1 MKNNNSVRIITQ
13 ISYVLLI
20 ALTFIACTTAKKLS
34 YFKDLPDSVI
44 THLPQ
49 VPQQERVV
57 EIGDRIEVSI
67 GGRDQ
72 EAANFFNKSMG
83 TTGPTTETGY
93 LVDYDGMIE
102 FPIIGKFKA
111 KGLTARQVKD
121 NLTRLVTP
129 YLKEP
134 LVDVRFVTFRITVLG
149 EVRSPGAF
157 VLNSQRTTIFDAL
170 AAAGD
175 LPRSAKR
182 QDIRIFRDYNGER
195 TITKIDLRKKDV
207 LYNPDVFQMRH
218 NDVIYV
224 QPRNSSV
231 FTEDFGLFTSIFGVA
246 IGVFT
251 LIFTILNNN

>member
-1 MKNNNSVRIITQ
+1 MKNNHPVRVPTQIITA
-13 ISYVLLI
+13 LLI
-20 ALTFIACTTAKKLS
+20 IFGFVSCTTAKKLS
-34 YFKDLPDSVI
+34 YFKDLPDSVV
-44 THLPQ
+44 THLPL

-57 EIGDRIEVSI
+57 ELGDRIEVSI

-72 EAANFFNKSMG
+72 EAANFFNKSITATPG
-83 TTGPTTETGY
+83 TESGY
-93 LVDYDGMIE
+93 IVDYDGMIE

-111 KGLTARQVKD
+111 KGLTARQMKD
-121 NLTRLVTP
+121 NLTRQVTP

-195 TITKIDLRKKDV
+195 TVTKIDLRKKDV
-207 LYNPDVFQMRH
+207 LYNPDIFQMRH

-251 LIFTILNNN
+251 LIFTVLNNN

>member
-1 MKNNNSVRIITQ
+1 MKNYYFVRPYTLALFAIFITLAF
-13 ISYVLLI
+13 IS
-20 ALTFIACTTAKKLS
+20 CTTARKLS

-44 THLPQ
+44 THLPE
-49 VPQQERVV
+49 VPQQERIV
-57 EIGDRIEVSI
+57 EIADRIEVSV

-72 EAANFFNKSMG
+72 EAANFFNKSVSAAPG
-83 TTGPTTETGY
+83 TESGY
-93 LVDYDGMIE
+93 VVDYDGTIE
-102 FPIIGKFKA
+102 FPIIGKLKV
-111 KGLTARQVKD
+111 KGLTARQIKD
-121 NLTRLVTP
+121 NLTRQVTP

-134 LVDVRFVTFRITVLG
+134 LVEVRFVTFRITVLG

-157 VLNSQRTTIFDAL
+157 VLNSQRTTILDAL

-231 FTEDFGLFTSIFGVA
+231 FREDFGLFTSIFGVA
-246 IGVFT
+246 IGIFTLVFT
-251 LIFTILNNN
+251 VLNNN